1 MVPPGDRDRDR
12 AEVERLLGRPARGAF
27 TVVVRHDDGSPLVIR
42 NAPLLDDGTPMPTLY
57 WLVGEP
63 ERTWMGRLE
72 ASGGVD
78 EAEAAVDPAELA
90 AAHERYRAE
99 RDADLPARHTGP
111 TPFGGV
117 AGTRRGVKCLHA
129 HYAWFLAG
137 GDDPVG
143 RWIDDRLRA
152 DGTLPAAIADAGGG
166 AGVRPGR
173 DVAAAGGADGPARPP
188 PTGPLRCRPSVDAV
202 NFPGMSAIAAL
213 DLGTNSTR
221 VLIARPSDA
230 PSGLE
235 TLLRR
240 NTITRLGQ
248 GVDASGELAPEAIE
262 RTLAA
267 LRDYRRELD
276 RHGVERMRMAA
287 TSAARDAT
295 NRDALFDGVEEIVG
309 IRPELISG
317 EEEGRLSFLGATRE
331 LDPALGPFL
340 VVDIGGGST
349 EFIAGRSGDEV
360 YEVDGVV
367 SVDVGCVR
375 LTEKFLL
382 HDPPQP
388 EELSASISLVDTY
401 LEDVR
406 RDVSGVS
413 EARTLVGVAG
423 TITTVAA
430 IEIGLAAYDRDRIHH
445 FHLTRDAAEDV
456 FRTLATESRA
466 DRLHNPGLEEA
477 RADVIVGGCCVLV
490 SILRRF
496 GFDEL
501 IVSESDILDGL
512 ALSLV

>member
-1 MVPPGDRDRDR
+1 MERPEQAADDRAQDR

-27 TVVVRHDDGSPLVIR
+27 EVVVRHADGSPLVIR

-63 ERTWMGRLE
+63 ERGRIGTLE
-72 ASGGVD
+72 AAGGVD
-78 EAEAAVDPAELA
+78 TAEAEVDPDELA
-90 AAHERYRAE
+90 AAHDRYRAE
-99 RDADLPARHTGP
+99 RDADLPAGHRGP
-111 TPFGGV
+111 APYGV
-117 AGTRRGVKCLHA
+117 VGGTRRGVKCLHA

-143 RWIDDRLRA
+143 RWVDERLRA
-152 DGTLPAAIADAGGG
+152 DGLRPPSPA
-166 AGVRPGR
+166 
-173 DVAAAGGADGPARPP
+173 VAPEGPAD
-188 PTGPLRCRPSVDAV
+188 SVTA
-202 NFPGMSAIAAL
+202 MSAIAAL

-221 VLIARPSDA
+221 LLIARPADDVA
-230 PSGLE
+230 GGLE

-248 GVDASGELAPEAIE
+248 GVDASGELVPEAVD
-262 RTLAA
+262 RVLAT
-267 LRDYRRELD
+267 LRDYRGD
-276 RHGVERMRMAA
+276 IDAHGVDRVRMAA

-295 NRDALFDGVEEIVG
+295 NREVLFDGVEEIIGV
-309 IRPELISG
+309 RPDLITG
-317 EEEGRLSFLGATRE
+317 DEEGRLSFTGATRE
-331 LDPALGPFL
+331 LDPTLGPFL

-349 EFIAGRSGDEV
+349 EFIVGGSGDAVHEV
-360 YEVDGVV
+360 EGVV

-388 EELSASISLVDTY
+388 EELSAAISLVDTY

-406 RDVSGVS
+406 RDLPAVGD
-413 EARTLVGVAG
+413 ARTLVGVAG

-430 IEIGLAAYDRDRIHH
+430 IEIGLATYDRDRIHH

-456 FRTLATESRA
+456 FRTLATEARA

-490 SILRRF
+490 AILRRF